1 MHSNSKTRP
10 ARSGLIIAA
19 ALVMGVGGAAP
30 AYAQTASSNLGVSA
44 TVTDNCTLTTS
55 PVAFGN
61 VDATSGANVDAT
73 GGVSVTCTSGTAWSA
88 SADAGAGAGATL
100 ASRKLANGANLLDYS
115 LYTEST
121 RTTLWGDGVGGTT
134 ATIDG
139 TGTGAAQANTIYA
152 RVPAGQSSAPAGS
165 YSDTVAVTVTY

>member
-1 MHSNSKTRP
+1 MLANAKIPQGR
-10 ARSGLIIAA
+10 ARLMAVAAVLITA
-19 ALVMGVGGAAP
+19 GAAP

-44 TVTDNCTLTTS
+44 TVTDNCTVSTS

-73 GGVSVTCTSGTAWSA
+73 GGISVTCTNGTAWSA
-88 SADAGAGAGATL
+88 SADAGAGTGAPL
-100 ASRKLANGANLLDYS
+100 ASRKLADGANLLNYS
-115 LYTEST
+115 LYTEAT

-139 TGTGAAQANTIYA
+139 TGTGVAQASTIYA
-152 RVPAGQSSAPAGS
+152 RVPSGQTSVPAGS
-165 YSDTVAVTVTY
+165 YADTVAVTVTY